1 MKYLTTLFLLLS
13 VVFSLSVCAKV
24 TVIINTKAYEFEQ
37 PIRLSNVLS
46 LVENNGEWYWPTSA
60 VYDLT
65 DSTAEREKEAVLS
78 HLRKL
83 LGAYSD
89 NSDMRTTLESLY
101 TQISNWTV
109 ATRKVMPVSYNRARL
124 IFADNPMFKE
134 GRYLIRLSSR
144 PNVVHFSGV
153 ITKPGAYE
161 HKSNTSLFTLHSGVK
176 SKSNADNSFV
186 YVVAPDGV
194 VSERGIAYWNIDFT
208 QLMPGSHI
216 VVPLSTGLFDS
227 TLETLNARIAA
238 LAVHRILPQ

>member
-1 MKYLTTLFLLLS
+1 MKYLTTSLLLLS
-13 VVFSLSVCAKV
+13 FIFSLSVSAKV
-24 TVIINTKAYEFEQ
+24 TVIINTTAYEFEQ

-46 LVENNGEWYWPTSA
+46 IVENNGEWYWPTSA

-89 NSDMRTTLESLY
+89 NVDMRNTLESLY

-134 GRYLIRLSSR
+134 GRYLIRLSGR

-153 ITKPGAYE
+153 VAKPGAYE

-176 SKSNADNSFV
+176 STPNADNSFV
-186 YVVAPDGV
+186 YVVAPGGTI
-194 VSERGIAYWNIDFT
+194 SKRGIAYWNIDFT

-216 VVPLSTGLFDS
+216 VAPLSTGLFDS
-227 TLETLNARIAA
+227 TLDTLNARIAA
-238 LAVHRILPQ
+238 LAVHRILP

>member
-186 YVVAPDGV
+186 YVVAPDGTI
-194 VSERGIAYWNIDFT
+194 SKRGIAYWNIDFT

-216 VVPLSTGLFDS
+216 VAPLSTGLFDS

>member
-1 MKYLTTLFLLLS
+1 MKYLTTLFLLFS
-13 VVFSLSVCAKV
+13 VVFSFSVCAKV
-24 TVIINTKAYEFEQ
+24 TVVINTKAYEFEQ

-46 LVENNGEWYWPTSA
+46 IVENNGEWYWPTSA

-83 LGAYSD
+83 LD
-89 NSDMRTTLESLY
+89 VHRNDLDMHATLESLY
-101 TQISNWTV
+101 TQISDWTV
-109 ATRKVMPVSYNRARL
+109 ATRRIMPVSYNRARL
-124 IFADNPMFKE
+124 IFADNPMFQE

-153 ITKPGAYE
+153 VTKPGAYE

-176 SKSNADNSFV
+176 STPNADNSFV
-186 YVVAPDGV
+186 YVVTPDGA
-194 VSERGIAYWNIDFT
+194 VSKHGIAYWNIDFT

-227 TLETLNARIAA
+227 TLDTLNARIAA

>member
-1 MKYLTTLFLLLS
+1 MKFLTTLFFSL
-13 VVFSLSVCAKV
+13 VFSLPVCAKV
-24 TVIINTKAYEFEQ
+24 TVIINTTAYEFEQ

-46 LVENNGEWYWPTSA
+46 IVENNGQWYWPTSA

-78 HLRKL
+78 HLRNL
-83 LGAYSD
+83 LGAYRD
-89 NSDMRTTLESLY
+89 DADMHTTLESLY
-101 TQISNWTV
+101 TQISGWTV

-134 GRYLIRLSSR
+134 GRYLIRLSGR
-144 PNVVHFSGV
+144 PNVVHFSGAV
-153 ITKPGAYE
+153 TKPGAYE

-176 SKSNADNSFV
+176 SMPHADNSFV
-186 YVVAPDGV
+186 YVVAPDGT
-194 VSERGIAYWNIDFT
+194 VSTRGIAYWNIDFM

-216 VVPLSTGLFDS
+216 VAPLSTGLFDS
-227 TLETLNARIAA
+227 TLDTLNARIAA